1 MPVGAYG
8 ASSKIMSSISPDGNV
23 YQAGTLSGNPV
34 AMSAGIAQLG
44 ECLKGGFYEE
54 MENKTT
60 YFKNK
65 IMDFVKE
72 KNYNFRIFNIASIFW
87 FAFTNKDRI
96 ASSSEIDPESMKYF
110 RLLHG
115 DLLENGIYLGPS
127 GYEVGFISA
136 AHSNEILEEAAM
148 KICASLEK
156 VFSGF
161 KENTVK
167 KII

>member
-1 MPVGAYG
+1 
-8 ASSKIMSSISPDGNV
+8 
-23 YQAGTLSGNPV
+23 
-34 AMSAGIAQLG
+34 
-44 ECLKGGFYEE
+44 
-54 MENKTT
+54 
-60 YFKNK
+60 
-65 IMDFVKE
+65 
-72 KNYNFRIFNIASIFW
+72 
-87 FAFTNKDRI
+87 
-96 ASSSEIDPESMKYF
+96 MKYF